1 LTRPRLKRAGSVGG
15 ALLLTLASTVFP
27 GSGHLVLRRR
37 IGYTILGTFLV
48 LMAAGVLLVLT
59 SSTSELLGYLTSA
72 RLLLYIMIGV
82 VVLALAWIGVV
93 ISTYLTA
100 IPRGTATGQRMA
112 GGALVA
118 VLCAGVVAPFGYVAY
133 NLDTQRDLLNSV
145 FPSGSASGGTPGA
158 DEEGFHQ
165 PRINVLLI
173 GSDAGDGRI
182 GTRTDTMITASI
194 DTRTGRTTFF
204 ALPRNTQNAQFPAG
218 SKLAKQFPDGFTD
231 PKHPD
236 SSEYLLNALY
246 TYGTEHP
253 DLVPPG
259 GPSKF
264 PGLNL
269 IFDTIGNML
278 GLDLDYYI
286 EVNMA
291 GFSSIVD
298 ALGGVDVNV
307 GPDRV
312 PMGGIGPFGEVVKPF
327 GYIDAGQQHL
337 TGDQALWF
345 ARSRTNTSDYTRM
358 GRQRCLIKYIVEQNP
373 PSKILDNFRGV
384 AQATSDNVST
394 NIPQEVLPAFLQLAG
409 KIKEQPLE
417 SISFD
422 PSLPNPRASDGKFN
436 SARPDYQ
443 YMRQVVQAAI
453 NPKPAA
459 APTTT
464 TAAPTTSAKPTTG
477 GKSSTTSVPSTAPPT
492 SLDSACA
499 G

>member
-1 LTRPRLKRAGSVGG
+1 MVA
-15 ALLLTLASTVFP
+15 LASTVVP

-37 IGYTILGTFLV
+37 IGYTILGAFLIPLV
-48 LMAAGVLLVLT
+48 AGILLFLT

-72 RLLLYIMIGV
+72 RLLLYIMVGV

-93 ISTYLTA
+93 ISAYLTA
-100 IPRGTATGQRMA
+100 IPRGTAPGQRAA
-112 GGALVA
+112 GGVLVA

-145 FPSGSASGGTPGA
+145 FPSGSATGGTPGA

-165 PRINVLLI
+165 PRINILLL
-173 GSDAGDGRI
+173 GSDAGDGRL

-194 DTRTGRTTFF
+194 DTRTGRTTLF
-204 ALPRNTQNAQFPAG
+204 ALPRNTQNAQFPPG
-218 SKLAKQFPDGFTD
+218 SKLAKQFPNGFTD

-259 GPSKF
+259 GPSKY

-269 IFDTIGNML
+269 VFDTIGNML

-307 GPDRV
+307 GPERV

-327 GYIDAGQQHL
+327 GYIEAGQQHL
-337 TGDQALWF
+337 SGDQALWF

-373 PSKILDNFRGV
+373 PTKILDNFRGV

-394 NIPQEVLPAFLQLAG
+394 NIPQDVLPAFMQLAM

-422 PSLPNPRASDGKFN
+422 PTLPNPRAADGKFN
-436 SARPDYQ
+436 SARPDYE

-453 NPKPAA
+453 NPKPVASA
-459 APTTT
+459 PPTTT
-464 TAAPTTSAKPTTG
+464 VPPATSVKPTIVG
-477 GKSSTTSVPSTAPPT
+477 RSSTTPVPSTAPPT